1 MFKGVQNG
9 LYKCTRG
16 VRATCARGVRA
27 SRFPHYAL
35 STEQLVIAS
44 VVYVIQLEA
53 FCLLNRL
60 SCYEPTYGSA
70 TDTGRRQVLY
80 EGG

>member
-1 MFKGVQNG
+1 MFQGVQNVI
-9 LYKCTRG
+9 YKCT
-16 VRATCARGVRA
+16 RGVRA

-35 STEQLVIAS
+35 WTEQLVIAS
-44 VVYVIQLEA
+44 VVYVIQLEV

-60 SCYEPTYGSA
+60 TGYVHTYGTA
-70 TDTGRRQVLY
+70 TDTGRRMVLY